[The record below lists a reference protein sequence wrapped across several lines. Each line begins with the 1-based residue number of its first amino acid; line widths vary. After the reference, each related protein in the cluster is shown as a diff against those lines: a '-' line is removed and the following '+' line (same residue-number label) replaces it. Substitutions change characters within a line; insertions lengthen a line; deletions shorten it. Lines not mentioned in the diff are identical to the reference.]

1 MNGVCAQTGQG
12 GGTGGMGAA
21 VLYNF
26 PDVCK
31 GPQEERAESEQHAGE
46 SNGRSPPFV
55 DQEEPLSR
63 PQPRDWDP
71 PRALNDTAQPPAP
84 PPSALTTNQ
93 VSGNKQPSVPL
104 STASPSKKR
113 GFSTLHLL
121 LHIIQQR

>member
-1 MNGVCAQTGQG
+1 
-12 GGTGGMGAA
+12 MGAA

-31 GPQEERAESEQHAGE
+31 GPQEERAESEQHAGD
-46 SNGRSPPFV
+46 SSGRSPPIV

-63 PQPRDWDP
+63 PRPRDWDP
-71 PRALNDTAQPPAP
+71 PRALSYTAQPPAP

-121 LHIIQQR
+121 GRL